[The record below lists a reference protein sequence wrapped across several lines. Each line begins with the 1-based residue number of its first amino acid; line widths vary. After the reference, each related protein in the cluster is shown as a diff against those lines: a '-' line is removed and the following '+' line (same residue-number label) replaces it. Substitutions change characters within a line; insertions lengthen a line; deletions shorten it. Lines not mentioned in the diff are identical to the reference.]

1 MGQVN
6 PVPSGFTGAQAEW
19 LTRLA
24 EVVNAMPVFSYFSG
38 TTPESVITGVAG
50 NFALNLYS
58 ANTATMIF
66 YKGGSPVTASKVSW
80 YKVSLSTVS

>member
-1 MGQVN
+1 MR
-6 PVPSGFTGAQAEW
+6 PVPSCFTDAQASY
-19 LTRLA
+19 LQ
-24 EVVNAMPVFSYFSG
+24 EVVDRLNRTPTFSFFSG

-50 NFALNLYS
+50 DFAINPYS

-80 YKVSLSTVS
+80 YKLSLSTVS